1 LVTQKDAHW
10 FESVA
15 RYLGDSYLKYSFT
28 KGTKQEI
35 DFLVETLPLR
45 EGDRVIDIGCGPG
58 RHCIELALRGYRA
71 FGIDISETF
80 IEQAKA
86 SAVEGAS
93 FRRLDARALQNEDE
107 LHEKFDAAV
116 CLCQGA
122 FGVML
127 DDSDDLDVL
136 RGAVAVLRPGGLL
149 ALSAFN
155 SYFSIRHHTD
165 AEFDVGRGV
174 SHERTVLRN
183 PAGESLET
191 DLWTGCYTPRELR
204 MACSLVG
211 LEVVQIHG
219 VEPGNYGLQDP
230 SVDLPE
236 CLLIARKP
244 L

>member
-1 LVTQKDAHW
+1 MTQKDAHW

-45 EGDRVIDIGCGPG
+45 EGDHVIDIGCGPG
-58 RHCIELALRGYRA
+58 RHCNELALRGYRA

-204 MACSLVG
+204 MACSIVG

-219 VEPGNYGLQDP
+219 VEPGKYGPNDT

-236 CLLIARKP
+236 YLLIARRP

>member
-1 LVTQKDAHW
+1 MTQKDAHW

-35 DFLVETLPLR
+35 DFLVEALPLVG
-45 EGDRVIDIGCGPG
+45 GDRVIDIGCGPG
-58 RHCIELALRGYRA
+58 RHCNELAIRGYRA

-80 IEQAKA
+80 IEQASA

-93 FRRLDARALQNEDE
+93 FRRLDARLLQDEIE
-107 LHEKFDAAV
+107 LHGKFDVAI

-127 DDSDDLDVL
+127 DDSEDLDVL
-136 RGAVAVLRPGGLL
+136 RGAAAVLRPGGLL

-165 AEFDVGRGV
+165 AQFDVDRGV

-183 PAGESLET
+183 PAGEEMET

-204 MACSLVG
+204 MACSIVG
-211 LEVVQIHG
+211 LEVVRIYG
-219 VEPGNYGLQDP
+219 VEPGKYGLIEP

-236 CLLIARKP
+236 YLLVARKP

>member
-1 LVTQKDAHW
+1 MTQKDAHW

-35 DFLVETLPLR
+35 DFLVETLPLQR
-45 EGDRVIDIGCGPG
+45 GDHVIDIGCGPG
-58 RHCIELALRGYRA
+58 RHCNELALRGYRA
-71 FGIDISETF
+71 FGIDISKTF

-155 SYFSIRHHTD
+155 SYFSIRHHTA

-204 MACSLVG
+204 MACSIVG
-211 LEVVQIHG
+211 LEVVRIYG
-219 VEPGNYGLQDP
+219 VEPGKYGSIEP

-236 CLLIARKP
+236 YLLVARKP

>member
-1 LVTQKDAHW
+1 MTQKDAHW

-35 DFLVETLPLR
+35 DFLVETLPLVG
-45 EGDRVIDIGCGPG
+45 GDRVIDIGCGPG
-58 RHCIELALRGYRA
+58 RHCNELAIRGYKA
-71 FGIDISETF
+71 FGIDISAKF
-80 IEQAKA
+80 IEQASA

-93 FRRLDARALQNEDE
+93 FRRLDARLLQDEIE
-107 LHEKFDAAV
+107 LHGKFDVAI

-136 RGAVAVLRPGGLL
+136 RGAAAVLRPGGLL

-165 AEFDVGRGV
+165 AQFDVDRGV

-183 PAGESLET
+183 PAGEEMET

-204 MACSLVG
+204 MACSIVG
-211 LEVVQIHG
+211 LEVVRIYG
-219 VEPGNYGLQDP
+219 VEPGKYGLIEP

-236 CLLIARKP
+236 YLLVARKP

>member
-1 LVTQKDAHW
+1 MTQKDAHW

-35 DFLVETLPLR
+35 DFLVEALPLVG
-45 EGDRVIDIGCGPG
+45 GDRVIDIGCGPG
-58 RHCIELALRGYRA
+58 RHCNELAIRGYKA
-71 FGIDISETF
+71 FGIDISATF
-80 IEQAKA
+80 IEQASA

-93 FRRLDARALQNEDE
+93 FRRLDARLLQDE
-107 LHEKFDAAV
+107 IEIHGKFDVAI

-136 RGAVAVLRPGGLL
+136 RGAAAVLRPGGLL

-165 AEFDVGRGV
+165 AQFDVDRGV

-183 PAGESLET
+183 PAGEEMET

-204 MACSLVG
+204 MACSIVG
-211 LEVVQIHG
+211 LEVVRIYG
-219 VEPGNYGLQDP
+219 VEPGKYGLIEP

-236 CLLIARKP
+236 YLLVARKP

>member
-1 LVTQKDAHW
+1 VTQKDAHW

-35 DFLVETLPLR
+35 DFLVEALPLVG
-45 EGDRVIDIGCGPG
+45 GDRVIDIGCGPG
-58 RHCIELALRGYRA
+58 RHCNELAIRGYKA
-71 FGIDISETF
+71 FGIDISATF
-80 IEQAKA
+80 IEQASA

-93 FRRLDARALQNEDE
+93 FRRLDARLLQDE
-107 LHEKFDAAV
+107 IEIHGKFDVAI

-136 RGAVAVLRPGGLL
+136 RGAAAVLRPGGLL

-165 AEFDVGRGV
+165 AQFDVDRGV

-183 PAGESLET
+183 PAGEEMET

-204 MACSLVG
+204 MACSIVG
-211 LEVVQIHG
+211 LEVVRIYG
-219 VEPGNYGLQDP
+219 VEPGKYGLIEP

-236 CLLIARKP
+236 YLLVARKP

>member
-1 LVTQKDAHW
+1 VTQKDAHW

-35 DFLVETLPLR
+35 DFLVEALPLVG
-45 EGDRVIDIGCGPG
+45 GDRVIDIGCGPG
-58 RHCIELALRGYRA
+58 RHCNELAIRGYKA
-71 FGIDISETF
+71 FGIDISATF
-80 IEQAKA
+80 IEQASA

-93 FRRLDARALQNEDE
+93 FRRLDARLLQDEIE
-107 LHEKFDAAV
+107 LHGKFDVAI

-136 RGAVAVLRPGGLL
+136 RGAAAVLRPGGLL

-165 AEFDVGRGV
+165 AQFDVDRGV
-174 SHERTVLRN
+174 SHERTALRN
-183 PAGESLET
+183 PAGEEMET

-204 MACSLVG
+204 MACSIVG
-211 LEVVQIHG
+211 LEVVRIYG
-219 VEPGNYGLQDP
+219 VEPGKYGLIEP

-236 CLLIARKP
+236 YLLVARKP

>member
-1 LVTQKDAHW
+1 MTQKDAHW

-35 DFLVETLPLR
+35 DFLVETLPLV

-58 RHCIELALRGYRA
+58 RHCNELAIRGYKA
-71 FGIDISETF
+71 FGIDISAAF
-80 IEQAKA
+80 IEQASA

-93 FRRLDARALQNEDE
+93 FRRLDARLLQDKIE
-107 LHEKFDAAV
+107 LHGKFDVAI

-136 RGAVAVLRPGGLL
+136 RGAAAVLRPGGLL

-165 AEFDVGRGV
+165 AQFDVDRGV

-183 PAGESLET
+183 PAGEEMET

-204 MACSLVG
+204 MACSIVG
-211 LEVVQIHG
+211 LEVVRIYG
-219 VEPGNYGLQDP
+219 VEPGKYGLIEP

-236 CLLIARKP
+236 YLLVARKP

>member
-1 LVTQKDAHW
+1 MTQKDAHW

-35 DFLVETLPLR
+35 DFLVEALPLVG
-45 EGDRVIDIGCGPG
+45 GDRVIDIGCGPG
-58 RHCIELALRGYRA
+58 RHCNELAIRGYKA
-71 FGIDISETF
+71 FGIDISATF
-80 IEQAKA
+80 IEQASA

-93 FRRLDARALQNEDE
+93 FRRLDARLLQDEIE
-107 LHEKFDAAV
+107 LHGKFDVAI

-165 AEFDVGRGV
+165 AQFDVDRGV

-183 PAGESLET
+183 PAGEEMET

-204 MACSLVG
+204 MACSIVG
-211 LEVVQIHG
+211 LEVVRVYG
-219 VEPGNYGLQDP
+219 VEPGKYGLIEP

-236 CLLIARKP
+236 YLLVARKP

>member
-1 LVTQKDAHW
+1 VTQKDAHW

-35 DFLVETLPLR
+35 DFLVETLPLVG
-45 EGDRVIDIGCGPG
+45 GDRVIDIGCGPG
-58 RHCIELALRGYRA
+58 RHCNELAIRGYKA
-71 FGIDISETF
+71 FGIDISATF
-80 IEQAKA
+80 IEQASA

-93 FRRLDARALQNEDE
+93 FRRLDARLLQDENE
-107 LHEKFDAAV
+107 LHGKFDVAI

-136 RGAVAVLRPGGLL
+136 RGAAAVLRPGGLL

-165 AEFDVGRGV
+165 AQFDVDRGV

-183 PAGESLET
+183 PAGEEMET

-204 MACSLVG
+204 MACSIVG
-211 LEVVQIHG
+211 LEVVRIYG
-219 VEPGNYGLQDP
+219 VEPGKYGLIEP

-236 CLLIARKP
+236 YLLVARKP

>member
-1 LVTQKDAHW
+1 MTQKDAHW

-15 RYLGDSYLKYSFT
+15 RYLGDTYLKYSFT

-35 DFLVETLPLR
+35 DFLVEALPLVG
-45 EGDRVIDIGCGPG
+45 GDRVIDIGCGPG
-58 RHCIELALRGYRA
+58 RHCNELAIRGYKA
-71 FGIDISETF
+71 FGIDISATF
-80 IEQAKA
+80 IEQASA

-93 FRRLDARALQNEDE
+93 FRRLDARLLQDEIE
-107 LHEKFDAAV
+107 LHGKFDVAI

-136 RGAVAVLRPGGLL
+136 RGAAAVLRPGGLL

-165 AEFDVGRGV
+165 AQFDVDRGV

-183 PAGESLET
+183 PAGEEMET

-204 MACSLVG
+204 MACSIVG
-211 LEVVQIHG
+211 LEVVRIYG
-219 VEPGNYGLQDP
+219 VEPGKYGLIEP

-236 CLLIARKP
+236 YLLVARKP

>member
-1 LVTQKDAHW
+1 MTQKDAHW

-15 RYLGDSYLKYSFT
+15 RYLGDSYLNYSFT

-35 DFLVETLPLR
+35 DFLVETLPLV

-58 RHCIELALRGYRA
+58 RHCNELAIRGYKA
-71 FGIDISETF
+71 FGIDISAAF
-80 IEQAKA
+80 IEQASA

-93 FRRLDARALQNEDE
+93 FRRLDARLLQDEIE
-107 LHEKFDAAV
+107 LHGKFDVAI

-136 RGAVAVLRPGGLL
+136 RGAAAVLRPGGLL

-165 AEFDVGRGV
+165 AQFDVDRGV

-183 PAGESLET
+183 PAGEEMET

-204 MACSLVG
+204 MACSIVG
-211 LEVVQIHG
+211 LEVVRIYG
-219 VEPGNYGLQDP
+219 VEPGKYGLIEP

-236 CLLIARKP
+236 YLLVARKP

>member
-1 LVTQKDAHW
+1 MTQKDAHW

-35 DFLVETLPLR
+35 DFLVEALPLVG
-45 EGDRVIDIGCGPG
+45 GDRVIDVGCGPG
-58 RHCIELALRGYRA
+58 RHCNELAIRGYKA
-71 FGIDISETF
+71 FGIDISATF
-80 IEQAKA
+80 IEQASA

-93 FRRLDARALQNEDE
+93 FRRLDARLLQDEIE
-107 LHEKFDAAV
+107 LHGKFDVAI

-127 DDSDDLDVL
+127 DNSDDLDVL
-136 RGAVAVLRPGGLL
+136 RGAAAVLRPGGLL

-165 AEFDVGRGV
+165 AQFDVDRGV

-183 PAGESLET
+183 PAGEEMET

-204 MACSLVG
+204 MACSIVG
-211 LEVVQIHG
+211 LEVVRIYG
-219 VEPGNYGLQDP
+219 VEPGKYGLIEP

-236 CLLIARKP
+236 YLLVARKP

>member
-1 LVTQKDAHW
+1 VTQKDAHW

-35 DFLVETLPLR
+35 DFLVEALPLVG
-45 EGDRVIDIGCGPG
+45 GDRVIDVGCGPG
-58 RHCIELALRGYRA
+58 RHCNELAIRGYKA
-71 FGIDISETF
+71 FGIDISATF
-80 IEQAKA
+80 IEQASA

-93 FRRLDARALQNEDE
+93 FRRLDARLLQDEIE
-107 LHEKFDAAV
+107 LHGKFDVAI

-136 RGAVAVLRPGGLL
+136 RGAAAVLRPGGLL

-165 AEFDVGRGV
+165 AQFDVDRGV

-183 PAGESLET
+183 PAGEEMET

-204 MACSLVG
+204 MACSIVG
-211 LEVVQIHG
+211 LEVVRIYG
-219 VEPGNYGLQDP
+219 VEPGKYGLIEP

-236 CLLIARKP
+236 YLLVARKP

>member
-1 LVTQKDAHW
+1 MTQKDAHW

-35 DFLVETLPLR
+35 DFLVEALPLVG
-45 EGDRVIDIGCGPG
+45 GDRVIDIGCGPG
-58 RHCIELALRGYRA
+58 RHCNELAIRGYKA
-71 FGIDISETF
+71 FGIDISATF
-80 IEQAKA
+80 IEQASA

-93 FRRLDARALQNEDE
+93 FRRLDARLLQDE
-107 LHEKFDAAV
+107 IGLHGKFDVAI

-165 AEFDVGRGV
+165 AQFDVDRGV

-183 PAGESLET
+183 PAGEEMET

-204 MACSLVG
+204 MACSIVG
-211 LEVVQIHG
+211 LEAVRVYG
-219 VEPGNYGLQDP
+219 VEPGKYGLIEP

-236 CLLIARKP
+236 YLLVARKP

>member
-1 LVTQKDAHW
+1 MTQKDAHW

-35 DFLVETLPLR
+35 DFLVEALPLVG
-45 EGDRVIDIGCGPG
+45 GDRVIDVGCGPG
-58 RHCIELALRGYRA
+58 RHCNELAIRGYKA
-71 FGIDISETF
+71 FGIDISATF
-80 IEQAKA
+80 IEQASA

-93 FRRLDARALQNEDE
+93 FRRLDARLLQDEIE
-107 LHEKFDAAV
+107 LHGKFDVAI

-136 RGAVAVLRPGGLL
+136 RGAAAVLRPGGLL

-165 AEFDVGRGV
+165 AQFDVDRGV

-183 PAGESLET
+183 PVGEEMET

-204 MACSLVG
+204 MACSIVG
-211 LEVVQIHG
+211 LEVVRIYG
-219 VEPGNYGLQDP
+219 VEPGKYGLIEP

-236 CLLIARKP
+236 YLLVARKP

>member
-1 LVTQKDAHW
+1 VTQKDAHW

-35 DFLVETLPLR
+35 DFLVEALPLVG
-45 EGDRVIDIGCGPG
+45 GDRVIDVGCGPG
-58 RHCIELALRGYRA
+58 RHCNELGIRGYKA
-71 FGIDISETF
+71 FGIDISATF
-80 IEQAKA
+80 IEQASA

-93 FRRLDARALQNEDE
+93 FRRLDARLLQDEIE
-107 LHEKFDAAV
+107 LHGKFDVAI

-127 DDSDDLDVL
+127 DDSEDLDVL
-136 RGAVAVLRPGGLL
+136 RGAAAVLRPGGLL

-165 AEFDVGRGV
+165 AQFDVDRGV

-183 PAGESLET
+183 PAGEEMET

-204 MACSLVG
+204 MACSIVG
-211 LEVVQIHG
+211 LEVVRIYG
-219 VEPGNYGLQDP
+219 VEPGKYGLIEP

-236 CLLIARKP
+236 YLLVARKP

>member
-1 LVTQKDAHW
+1 MTPKDAHW

-35 DFLVETLPLR
+35 DFLVEALPLVG
-45 EGDRVIDIGCGPG
+45 GDRVIDIGCGPG
-58 RHCIELALRGYRA
+58 RHCNELAIRGYKA
-71 FGIDISETF
+71 FGIDISATF
-80 IEQAKA
+80 IEQASA

-93 FRRLDARALQNEDE
+93 FRRLDARLIQDEIE
-107 LHEKFDAAV
+107 LHGKFDVAI
-116 CLCQGA
+116 CICQGA

-136 RGAVAVLRPGGLL
+136 RGAAAVLRPGGLL

-165 AEFDVGRGV
+165 AQFDVDRGV

-183 PAGESLET
+183 PAGEEMET

-204 MACSLVG
+204 MACSIVG
-211 LEVVQIHG
+211 LEVVRIYG
-219 VEPGNYGLQDP
+219 VEPGKYGLIEP

-236 CLLIARKP
+236 YLLVARKP

>member
-1 LVTQKDAHW
+1 MTQKDAHW

-15 RYLGDSYLKYSFT
+15 LYLGDSYLKYSFT

-35 DFLVETLPLR
+35 DFLVEALPLVG
-45 EGDRVIDIGCGPG
+45 GDRVIDIGCGPG
-58 RHCIELALRGYRA
+58 RHCNELAIRGYKT
-71 FGIDISETF
+71 FGIDISATF
-80 IEQAKA
+80 IEQASA

-93 FRRLDARALQNEDE
+93 FRRLDARLLQDE
-107 LHEKFDAAV
+107 IELQCKFDVAI

-136 RGAVAVLRPGGLL
+136 RGAAAVLRPGGLL

-165 AEFDVGRGV
+165 AQFDVDRGV

-183 PAGESLET
+183 PAGEEMET

-204 MACSLVG
+204 MACSIVG
-211 LEVVQIHG
+211 LEVVRIYG
-219 VEPGNYGLQDP
+219 VEPGKYGLIEP

-236 CLLIARKP
+236 YLLVARKP

>member
-1 LVTQKDAHW
+1 MTQKDAHW

-35 DFLVETLPLR
+35 DFLVEALPLVG
-45 EGDRVIDIGCGPG
+45 GDRVIDIGCGPG
-58 RHCIELALRGYRA
+58 RHCNELAIRGYKA
-71 FGIDISETF
+71 FGIDISATF
-80 IEQAKA
+80 IEQASA

-93 FRRLDARALQNEDE
+93 FRRLDARLLQDENE
-107 LHEKFDAAV
+107 LHGKFDVAI

-136 RGAVAVLRPGGLL
+136 RGAAAVLRPGGLL

-165 AEFDVGRGV
+165 AQFDVDRGV

-183 PAGESLET
+183 PAGEEMET

-204 MACSLVG
+204 MACSIVG
-211 LEVVQIHG
+211 LEVVRIYG
-219 VEPGNYGLQDP
+219 VEPGKYGLIEP

-236 CLLIARKP
+236 YLLVARKP

>member
-1 LVTQKDAHW
+1 MTQKDAHW

-80 IEQAKA
+80 IEQASA

-204 MACSLVG
+204 MACSIVG
-211 LEVVQIHG
+211 LEVVQNHG
-219 VEPGNYGLQDP
+219 VEPGKYGPNDP

-236 CLLIARKP
+236 YLLIARRP

>member
-1 LVTQKDAHW
+1 MTQKDAHW

-35 DFLVETLPLR
+35 DFLVEALPLVG
-45 EGDRVIDIGCGPG
+45 GDRVIDVGCGPG
-58 RHCIELALRGYRA
+58 RHCNELAIRGYKA
-71 FGIDISETF
+71 FGIDISATF
-80 IEQAKA
+80 IEQASA

-93 FRRLDARALQNEDE
+93 FRRLDARLLQDEIE
-107 LHEKFDAAV
+107 LHGKFDVAI

-136 RGAVAVLRPGGLL
+136 RGAAAVLRLGGLL

-165 AEFDVGRGV
+165 AQFDVDRGV

-183 PAGESLET
+183 PVGEEMET

-204 MACSLVG
+204 MACSIVG
-211 LEVVQIHG
+211 LEVVRIYG
-219 VEPGNYGLQDP
+219 VEPGKYGLIEP

-236 CLLIARKP
+236 YLLVARKP

>member
-1 LVTQKDAHW
+1 MTQKDAHW

-35 DFLVETLPLR
+35 DFLVEALPLVG
-45 EGDRVIDIGCGPG
+45 GDRVIDIGCGPG
-58 RHCIELALRGYRA
+58 RHCNELAIRGYKA

-80 IEQAKA
+80 IEQASA

-93 FRRLDARALQNEDE
+93 FRRLDARLLQDEIE
-107 LHEKFDAAV
+107 LHGKFDVAI

-136 RGAVAVLRPGGLL
+136 RGAAAVLRPGGLL

-165 AEFDVGRGV
+165 AQFDVDRGV
-174 SHERTVLRN
+174 SHERTALRN
-183 PAGESLET
+183 PAGEEMET

-204 MACSLVG
+204 MACSIVG
-211 LEVVQIHG
+211 LEVVRIYG
-219 VEPGNYGLQDP
+219 VEPGKYGLIEP

-236 CLLIARKP
+236 YLLVARKP

>member
-1 LVTQKDAHW
+1 MTQKDAHW

-35 DFLVETLPLR
+35 DFLVEALPLVG
-45 EGDRVIDIGCGPG
+45 GDRVIDIGCGPG
-58 RHCIELALRGYRA
+58 RHCNELAIRGYKA
-71 FGIDISETF
+71 FGIDISATF
-80 IEQAKA
+80 IEQASA

-93 FRRLDARALQNEDE
+93 FRRLDARLLQDEIE
-107 LHEKFDAAV
+107 LHGKFDVAI

-136 RGAVAVLRPGGLL
+136 RGAAAVLRPGGLL

-165 AEFDVGRGV
+165 AQFDVDRGV
-174 SHERTVLRN
+174 SHERTALRN
-183 PAGESLET
+183 PAGEEMET

-204 MACSLVG
+204 MACSIVG
-211 LEVVQIHG
+211 LEVVRIYG
-219 VEPGNYGLQDP
+219 VEPGKYGLIEP

-236 CLLIARKP
+236 YLLVARKP

>member
-1 LVTQKDAHW
+1 VTQKDAHW

-35 DFLVETLPLR
+35 DFLAETLPLVG
-45 EGDRVIDIGCGPG
+45 GDRIIDVGCGPG
-58 RHCIELALRGYRA
+58 RHCNELAIRGYKA
-71 FGIDISETF
+71 FGIDISATF
-80 IEQAKA
+80 IEQASA

-93 FRRLDARALQNEDE
+93 FRRLDARALQDEIE
-107 LHEKFDAAV
+107 LHSKFDVAI

-136 RGAVAVLRPGGLL
+136 RGAAAVLRPGGLL

-165 AEFDVGRGV
+165 AQFDVDRGV

-183 PAGESLET
+183 PAGEEMET

-204 MACSLVG
+204 MACSIVG
-211 LEVVQIHG
+211 LEVVRIYG
-219 VEPGNYGLQDP
+219 VEPGKYELIEP

-236 CLLIARKP
+236 YLLVARKP

>member
-1 LVTQKDAHW
+1 MTQKDAHW

-35 DFLVETLPLR
+35 DFLVEALPLVG
-45 EGDRVIDIGCGPG
+45 GDRVIDIGCGPG
-58 RHCIELALRGYRA
+58 RHCNELAFRGYKA
-71 FGIDISETF
+71 FGIDISATF
-80 IEQAKA
+80 IEQASA

-93 FRRLDARALQNEDE
+93 FRRLDARLLQDEIE
-107 LHEKFDAAV
+107 LHGKFDVAI

-122 FGVML
+122 VGVML

-136 RGAVAVLRPGGLL
+136 RGAAAVLRPGGLL

-165 AEFDVGRGV
+165 AQFDVDRGV

-183 PAGESLET
+183 PAGEEMET

-204 MACSLVG
+204 MACSIVG
-211 LEVVQIHG
+211 LEVVRIYG
-219 VEPGNYGLQDP
+219 VEPGKYGLIEP

-236 CLLIARKP
+236 YLLVARKP

>member
-1 LVTQKDAHW
+1 MTQKDAHW

-35 DFLVETLPLR
+35 DFLVEALPLVG
-45 EGDRVIDIGCGPG
+45 GDRVIDIGCGPG
-58 RHCIELALRGYRA
+58 RHCNELAIRGYKA
-71 FGIDISETF
+71 FGIDISAAF
-80 IEQAKA
+80 IEQASA

-93 FRRLDARALQNEDE
+93 FRRLDARLLQDKIE
-107 LHEKFDAAV
+107 LHGKFDVAI

-136 RGAVAVLRPGGLL
+136 RGAAAVLRPGGLL

-165 AEFDVGRGV
+165 AQFDVDRGV

-183 PAGESLET
+183 PAGEEMET

-204 MACSLVG
+204 MACSIVG
-211 LEVVQIHG
+211 LEVVRIYG
-219 VEPGNYGLQDP
+219 VEPGKYGLIEP

-236 CLLIARKP
+236 YLLVARKP

>member
-1 LVTQKDAHW
+1 MTQKDAHW

-35 DFLVETLPLR
+35 DFLVETLPLVG
-45 EGDRVIDIGCGPG
+45 GDRVIDIGCGPG
-58 RHCIELALRGYRA
+58 RHCNELAIRGYKA
-71 FGIDISETF
+71 FGIDISAAF
-80 IEQAKA
+80 IEQASA

-93 FRRLDARALQNEDE
+93 FRRLDARLLQDEIE
-107 LHEKFDAAV
+107 LHGKFDVAI

-136 RGAVAVLRPGGLL
+136 RGAAAVLRPGGLL

-165 AEFDVGRGV
+165 AQFDVDRGV

-183 PAGESLET
+183 PAGEEMET

-204 MACSLVG
+204 MACSIVG
-211 LEVVQIHG
+211 LEVVRIYG
-219 VEPGNYGLQDP
+219 VEPGKYGLIEP

-236 CLLIARKP
+236 YLLVARKP

>member
-1 LVTQKDAHW
+1 MTQKDAHW

-35 DFLVETLPLR
+35 DFLVEALPLVG
-45 EGDRVIDIGCGPG
+45 GDRVIDIGCGPG
-58 RHCIELALRGYRA
+58 RHCNELAIRGYKA
-71 FGIDISETF
+71 FGIDISATF
-80 IEQAKA
+80 IEQASA

-93 FRRLDARALQNEDE
+93 FRRLDARLLQDE
-107 LHEKFDAAV
+107 IELQCKFDVAI

-136 RGAVAVLRPGGLL
+136 RGAAAVLRPGGLL

-165 AEFDVGRGV
+165 AQFDVDRGV

-183 PAGESLET
+183 PAGEEMET

-204 MACSLVG
+204 MACSIVG
-211 LEVVQIHG
+211 LEVVRIYG
-219 VEPGNYGLQDP
+219 VEPGKYGLIEP

-236 CLLIARKP
+236 YLLVARKP

>member
-1 LVTQKDAHW
+1 MTQKDAHW

-35 DFLVETLPLR
+35 DFLVEALPLVG
-45 EGDRVIDIGCGPG
+45 GDRVIDIGCGPG
-58 RHCIELALRGYRA
+58 RHCNELAIRGYKA
-71 FGIDISETF
+71 FGIDISATF
-80 IEQAKA
+80 IEQASA

-93 FRRLDARALQNEDE
+93 FRRLDARLLQDEIE
-107 LHEKFDAAV
+107 LHGKFDVAI

-136 RGAVAVLRPGGLL
+136 RGAAAVLRAGGLL

-165 AEFDVGRGV
+165 AQFDVDRGV

-183 PAGESLET
+183 PAGEEMET

-204 MACSLVG
+204 MACSIVG
-211 LEVVQIHG
+211 LEVVRIYG
-219 VEPGNYGLQDP
+219 VEPGKYGLIEP

-236 CLLIARKP
+236 YLLVARKP

>member
-1 LVTQKDAHW
+1 MTQKDAHW

-15 RYLGDSYLKYSFT
+15 RYIGDSYLKYSFT

-80 IEQAKA
+80 IEQASA

-93 FRRLDARALQNEDE
+93 FRRLDARALQNEEE
-107 LHEKFDAAV
+107 LHEKFDAAI

-127 DDSDDLDVL
+127 DDSEDLDVL

-149 ALSAFN
+149 VLSAFN

-219 VEPGNYGLQDP
+219 VEPGNYGLHDP

-236 CLLIARKP
+236 YLLIARKP

>member
-1 LVTQKDAHW
+1 MTQKDAHW

-35 DFLVETLPLR
+35 DFLVEALPLVG
-45 EGDRVIDIGCGPG
+45 GDRVIDIGCGPG
-58 RHCIELALRGYRA
+58 RHCNELAIRGYKA
-71 FGIDISETF
+71 FGIDISAKF
-80 IEQAKA
+80 IEQASA

-93 FRRLDARALQNEDE
+93 FRRLDARLLQDEIE
-107 LHEKFDAAV
+107 LHGKFDVAI

-136 RGAVAVLRPGGLL
+136 RGAAAVLRPGGLL

-165 AEFDVGRGV
+165 AQFDVDRGV

-183 PAGESLET
+183 PAGEEMET

-204 MACSLVG
+204 MACSIVG
-211 LEVVQIHG
+211 LEVVRIYG
-219 VEPGNYGLQDP
+219 VEPGKYGLIEP

-236 CLLIARKP
+236 YLLVARKP

>member
-1 LVTQKDAHW
+1 VTQKDAHW

-35 DFLVETLPLR
+35 DFLVEALPLVG
-45 EGDRVIDIGCGPG
+45 GDRVIDIGCGPG
-58 RHCIELALRGYRA
+58 RHCNELAIRGYKA
-71 FGIDISETF
+71 FGIDISATF
-80 IEQAKA
+80 IEQASA
-86 SAVEGAS
+86 SAVKGAS
-93 FRRLDARALQNEDE
+93 FRRFDARLLQDEIE
-107 LHEKFDAAV
+107 LHGKFDVAI

-136 RGAVAVLRPGGLL
+136 RGAAAVLRPGGLL

-165 AEFDVGRGV
+165 AQFDVDRGV

-183 PAGESLET
+183 PAGEEMET

-204 MACSLVG
+204 MACSIVG
-211 LEVVQIHG
+211 LEVVRIYG
-219 VEPGNYGLQDP
+219 VEPGKYGLIEP

-236 CLLIARKP
+236 YLLVARKP

>member
-1 LVTQKDAHW
+1 MTQKDAHW

-35 DFLVETLPLR
+35 DFLVEALPLVG
-45 EGDRVIDIGCGPG
+45 GDRVIDIGCGPG
-58 RHCIELALRGYRA
+58 RHCNELAIRGYKA
-71 FGIDISETF
+71 FGIDISATF
-80 IEQAKA
+80 IEQASA

-93 FRRLDARALQNEDE
+93 FRRLDARLLQDEIE
-107 LHEKFDAAV
+107 LHGKFDVAI

-136 RGAVAVLRPGGLL
+136 RGAAAVLRPGGLL

-165 AEFDVGRGV
+165 AQFDVDRGV

-183 PAGESLET
+183 PAGEEMET

-204 MACSLVG
+204 MACSIVG
-211 LEVVQIHG
+211 LEVVRIYG
-219 VEPGNYGLQDP
+219 IEPGKYGLIEP

-236 CLLIARKP
+236 YLLVARKP

>member
-1 LVTQKDAHW
+1 MTQKDAHW

-35 DFLVETLPLR
+35 DFLVEALPLVG
-45 EGDRVIDIGCGPG
+45 GDRVIDIGCGPG
-58 RHCIELALRGYRA
+58 RHCNELAIRGYKA
-71 FGIDISETF
+71 FGIDISATF
-80 IEQAKA
+80 IEQASA

-93 FRRLDARALQNEDE
+93 FRRLDARLLQDEIE
-107 LHEKFDAAV
+107 LHGKFDVAI

-136 RGAVAVLRPGGLL
+136 RGAAAVLRPGGLL

-165 AEFDVGRGV
+165 AQFDVDRGV

-183 PAGESLET
+183 PAGEEMET

-204 MACSLVG
+204 MACSIVG
-211 LEVVQIHG
+211 LEVVRIYG
-219 VEPGNYGLQDP
+219 VEPGKYGLIEP
-230 SVDLPE
+230 SVNLPE
-236 CLLIARKP
+236 YLLVARKP

>member
-1 LVTQKDAHW
+1 MTQKDAHW

-15 RYLGDSYLKYSFT
+15 RYLGDSYLNYSFT

-35 DFLVETLPLR
+35 DFLVEALPLVG
-45 EGDRVIDIGCGPG
+45 GDRVIDIGCGPG
-58 RHCIELALRGYRA
+58 RHCNELAIRGYKA
-71 FGIDISETF
+71 FGIDISAAF
-80 IEQAKA
+80 IEQASA

-93 FRRLDARALQNEDE
+93 FRRLDARLLQDEIE
-107 LHEKFDAAV
+107 LHGKFDVAI

-136 RGAVAVLRPGGLL
+136 RGAAAVLRPGGLL

-165 AEFDVGRGV
+165 AQFDVDRGV

-183 PAGESLET
+183 PAGEEMET

-204 MACSLVG
+204 MACSIVG
-211 LEVVQIHG
+211 LEVVRIYG
-219 VEPGNYGLQDP
+219 VEPGKYGLIEP

-236 CLLIARKP
+236 YLLVARKP

>member
-1 LVTQKDAHW
+1 MTQKDVHW

-35 DFLVETLPLR
+35 DFLVDTLPLQR
-45 EGDRVIDIGCGPG
+45 GDHVIDIGCGPG
-58 RHCIELALRGYRA
+58 RHCIELAFRGYRA

-86 SAVEGAS
+86 SAVEGAT
-93 FRRLDARALQNEDE
+93 FRRLDARALQNDDE
-107 LHEKFDAAV
+107 LHEKFDAAI

-136 RGAVAVLRPGGLL
+136 RGAAAVLRPGGLL

-211 LEVVQIHG
+211 LEVVQIYG
-219 VEPGNYGLQDP
+219 VEPGKYGPNDP

-236 CLLIARKP
+236 YLLIARKP

>member
-1 LVTQKDAHW
+1 MTQKDAHW

-58 RHCIELALRGYRA
+58 RHCNELALRGYRA

-183 PAGESLET
+183 PA
-191 DLWTGCYTPRELR
+191 
-204 MACSLVG
+204 
-211 LEVVQIHG
+211 
-219 VEPGNYGLQDP
+219 
-230 SVDLPE
+230 
-236 CLLIARKP
+236 
-244 L
+244 

>member
-1 LVTQKDAHW
+1 MTQKDAHW

-35 DFLVETLPLR
+35 DFLVEALPLVG
-45 EGDRVIDIGCGPG
+45 GDRVIDIGCGPG
-58 RHCIELALRGYRA
+58 RHCNELAIRGYKA
-71 FGIDISETF
+71 FGIDISATF
-80 IEQAKA
+80 IEQASA

-93 FRRLDARALQNEDE
+93 FRRLDARLLQDEIE
-107 LHEKFDAAV
+107 LHGKFDVAI

-127 DDSDDLDVL
+127 DESDDLDVL
-136 RGAVAVLRPGGLL
+136 RGAAAVLRPGGLL

-155 SYFSIRHHTD
+155 SYFSIRHHID
-165 AEFDVGRGV
+165 AQFDVDRGV

-183 PAGESLET
+183 PAGEEMET

-204 MACSLVG
+204 MACSIVG
-211 LEVVQIHG
+211 LEVVRIYG
-219 VEPGNYGLQDP
+219 VEPGKYGLIEP

-236 CLLIARKP
+236 YLLVARKP

>member
-1 LVTQKDAHW
+1 MTQKDAHW

-35 DFLVETLPLR
+35 DFLVEALPLVG
-45 EGDRVIDIGCGPG
+45 GDRVIDIGCGPG
-58 RHCIELALRGYRA
+58 RHCNELAIRGYRA

-80 IEQAKA
+80 IEQASA

-93 FRRLDARALQNEDE
+93 FRRLDARLLQDEIE
-107 LHEKFDAAV
+107 LHGKFDVAI

-136 RGAVAVLRPGGLL
+136 RGAAAVLRPGGLL

-165 AEFDVGRGV
+165 AQFDVDRGV

-183 PAGESLET
+183 PAGEEMET

-204 MACSLVG
+204 MACSIVG
-211 LEVVQIHG
+211 LEVVRIYG
-219 VEPGNYGLQDP
+219 VEPGKYGLIEP

-236 CLLIARKP
+236 YLLVARKP